1 MSTFAFPAVP
11 PHPFSKETGY
21 TGLANLGNTCFLN
34 SCLQVLNHIYELR
47 TNVPN
52 ARQVAKVTHDAM
64 TSAVSCADTMTCK
77 YTAERRLYH
86 EWIEL
91 QDLMWSCNGIVA
103 PKKFVEYVQHLA
115 EYKGRELFTGW
126 AQNDLPEFLL
136 FLIENIHMGLARTTK
151 IQISGTEH
159 TSTDRLAVECYRVLQ
174 QVYEKEYSEIMDV
187 FYGIQ
192 VSEIAPMNT
201 ASKSGSEAYTSFP
214 ASSPKP
220 TCLRQSDF
228 EYTSNPDA
236 NRRVYSIKPEPF
248 FILDLPMPS
257 KRRSD
262 SIDVQL
268 EAYTSFPASSPQ
280 KSQSDFKVGTDKV
293 GSGPKASGL
302 RPSALGSNL
311 SMHSSNNIDRD
322 ITLYDCLNLYVQ
334 PEMLTGDNEWYNE
347 TTGKKESVLKQ
358 LVFWNFPPILVMT
371 LKRFGGPHGM
381 TKRTDQVNFP
391 LENLELSDY
400 VSGYHK
406 EKYIYDLCGVCNHS
420 GGVMGGHYTAFVKNF
435 KGEWLHCNDQIC
447 EVIPA
452 DRVEEIIVTPL
463 AYCLFYRIRSPPK

>member
-47 TNVPN
+47 TKVPN
-52 ARQVAKVTHDAM
+52 TRQVAKVSHKGTSEDAM
-64 TSAVSCADTMTCK
+64 TSAVSCADTMSSK

-136 FLIENIHMGLARTTK
+136 FLIENIHMGMARTTK
-151 IQISGTEH
+151 IRISGTEQ

-174 QVYEKEYSEIMDV
+174 QVYEKEYSEIMDL
-187 FYGIQ
+187 FYGIH
-192 VSEIAPMNT
+192 VSEIAPTMQ
-201 ASKSGSEAYTSFP
+201 ASN
-214 ASSPKP
+214 
-220 TCLRQSDF
+220 
-228 EYTSNPDA
+228 SNA
-236 NRRVYSIKPEPF
+236 NRQVYSIKPEPF

-257 KRRSD
+257 RRRSD
-262 SIDVQL
+262 SIDIQL
-268 EAYTSFPASSPQ
+268 DLSA
-280 KSQSDFKVGTDKV
+280 
-293 GSGPKASGL
+293 
-302 RPSALGSNL
+302 PSNS
-311 SMHSSNNIDRD
+311 NIDRD
-322 ITLYDCLNLYVQ
+322 ITLYDCLDLYVQ

-347 TTGKKESVLKQ
+347 NTGKKETVLKRM
-358 LVFWNFPPILVMT
+358 LFWNFPPMLVMT

-391 LENLELSDY
+391 LENLVLSDY
-400 VSGYHK
+400 VAGYHK

-435 KGEWLHCNDQIC
+435 KGEWLHCNDQVC
-447 EVIPA
+447 EVIPV
-452 DRVEEIIVTPL
+452 DRVEDVIVTPW
-463 AYCLFYRIRSPPK
+463 AYCLFYRIRSGS

>member
-47 TNVPN
+47 TKVPN
-52 ARQVAKVTHDAM
+52 TRQVSKVSHKGTSEDAM
-64 TSAVSCADTMTCK
+64 TSAVSCADTMSSK

-136 FLIENIHMGLARTTK
+136 FLIENIHMGMARTTK
-151 IQISGTEH
+151 IRISGTEQ

-174 QVYEKEYSEIMDV
+174 QVYEKEYSEIMDL
-187 FYGIQ
+187 FYGIH
-192 VSEIAPMNT
+192 VSEIAPTMQ
-201 ASKSGSEAYTSFP
+201 AS
-214 ASSPKP
+214 
-220 TCLRQSDF
+220 
-228 EYTSNPDA
+228 TSNA
-236 NRRVYSIKPEPF
+236 IRQVYSIKPEPF

-257 KRRSD
+257 RRRSD
-262 SIDVQL
+262 SIDIQL
-268 EAYTSFPASSPQ
+268 DLSA
-280 KSQSDFKVGTDKV
+280 
-293 GSGPKASGL
+293 
-302 RPSALGSNL
+302 PSNS
-311 SMHSSNNIDRD
+311 NIDRD
-322 ITLYDCLNLYVQ
+322 ITLYDCLDLYVQ

-347 TTGKKESVLKQ
+347 TTGKKETVLKRM
-358 LVFWNFPPILVMT
+358 LFWNFPPMLVMT

-391 LENLELSDY
+391 LENLVLSDY
-400 VSGYHK
+400 VAGYHK

-435 KGEWLHCNDQIC
+435 KGEWLHCNDQVC

-452 DRVEEIIVTPL
+452 DRVEDVIVTPW
-463 AYCLFYRIRSPPK
+463 AYCLFYRIRSGS